1 MCGRYLALTEDEI
14 IEYRE
19 VISEVNERYKDSPLL
34 SKMAREEVFPTNI
47 APVLVAEKDKPQAA
61 LMTWGFPKWQGKG
74 VIINARSETALEK
87 KMFRLPLLQKRCV
100 APSAG
105 FFEWR
110 QENGKKQKYLFRLP
124 KTKLL
129 YLAGLYNTFDQMP
142 AYAILTTAANP
153 SVAAYHDRMPLVLEA
168 AQIQALLSDTQYAL
182 ECIGKPC
189 AAMLKAEAV

>member
-1 MCGRYLALTEDEI
+1 
-14 IEYRE
+14 
-19 VISEVNERYKDSPLL
+19 
-34 SKMAREEVFPTNI
+34 
-47 APVLVAEKDKPQAA
+47 
-61 LMTWGFPKWQGKG
+61 MTWGFPKWQGKG

-110 QENGKKQKYLFRLP
+110 QEDGKKQKYLFRLP
-124 KTKLL
+124 KTKQL
-129 YLAGLYNTFDQMP
+129 YLAGLYNTFEQMP

-168 AQIQALLSDTQYAL
+168 AQIHAWLFDTQYAL